1 MLNVILIFIFVSQS
15 LMYSNFFR
23 LNKPPFL
30 NRQGNPGDFFV
41 ALRLFSESGTEAA
54 PLLDWEQSLSFIDGF
69 T

>member
-15 LMYSNFFR
+15 LMYSN
-23 LNKPPFL
+23 L

-54 PLLDWEQSLSFIDGF
+54 PLLDWEQSLSFIDCF